1 VNQLTAIAHCI
12 DIVEPARIEAL
23 LSKHPHRAAQR
34 LFTPD
39 ELAYAN
45 SQPARRSEHLAARF
59 AAKEAVFKALGTGW
73 TQGIAWTDI
82 QVVRAPSGAPS
93 LKLSGRAETCAK
105 ELGIEHWLISL
116 THVKTL
122 AMASVIGV
130 GKIQSK

>member
-1 VNQLTAIAHCI
+1 MNQLTAIAHGI
-12 DIVEPARIEAL
+12 DIVEPERIEAL
-23 LSKHPHRAAQR
+23 LNKHPHRAAQR

-45 SQPARRSEHLAARF
+45 SQPARRCEHLAARF

-93 LKLSGRAETCAK
+93 LKLSGRAEICAN